1 MINNNPFNSNN
12 TKIHEDRAFERFSN
26 NYMSK
31 TALLPKGKLVRE
43 NPIQAAKSNATALKN
58 DVVNLGV
65 ALKDGYS
72 SDYSL
77 GRMNDLGI
85 KLGAAGIA
93 GYLFTRKTTPKAKL
107 MEFAG
112 AGVFLGVM
120 QLWQKLFIAAPIK
133 ARFGVDI
140 NQK

>member
-93 GYLFTRKTTPKAKL
+93 GYLFTHVNNSL
-107 MEFAG
+107 
-112 AGVFLGVM
+112 
-120 QLWQKLFIAAPIK
+120 
-133 ARFGVDI
+133 
-140 NQK
+140 